1 MTRCVTIIDPE
12 DFGVERAEIG
22 QCLAHGGQLVR
33 SATCHVLRIKNQ
45 ECPLLVAKVTQCR
58 DGAAG
63 GLQREV
69 RGVVPNIGVLPVLE
83 FSRLRAQRFP
93 LSVSTFNA
101 GTRLSLYREAQ
112 RAGRPGRAIRK
123 TWLRRSAGAVARER

>member
-22 QCLAHGGQLVR
+22 QCLAHGGQLIR

-45 ECPLLVAKVTQCR
+45 ECPLLVAKVTQRC

-63 GLQREV
+63 AFQREV
-69 RGVVPNIGVLPVLE
+69 RGIVPNVGVLPDVE
-83 FSRLRAQRFP
+83 IARLRAQSFP
-93 LSVSTFNA
+93 LSESTFDA
-101 GTRLSLYREAQ
+101 GTRSSLYRETQ
-112 RAGRPGRAIRK
+112 RAGQLSRAILEN
-123 TWLRRSAGAVARER
+123 WLRWPA